1 MTKSYRV
8 VNSFDND
15 EKNRCVDIVQD
26 LEGNFGFQEL
36 RREPEDTSGWF
47 LIRDSLP
54 IDFASEAEAIKG
66 AQQAVKWFKV
76 EI

>member
-1 MTKSYRV
+1 MPKSYRV

-15 EKNRCVDIVQD
+15 EKNRCVDILQD
-26 LEGNFGFQEL
+26 LDGNFRFQEL
-36 RREPEDTSGWF
+36 RREPEDISGWF
-47 LIRDSLP
+47 LIRDSSP
-54 IDFASEAEAIKG
+54 IHFASEAEAIKG

>member
-1 MTKSYRV
+1 MTKNYTV

-15 EKNRCVDIVQD
+15 EKNRCVDIVRD

-36 RREPEDTSGWF
+36 RREPEDISGWF
-47 LIRDSLP
+47 LIRDSSP
-54 IDFASEAEAIKG
+54 IHFASEAEAIKG

>member
-1 MTKSYRV
+1 MPKSYRV

-26 LEGNFGFQEL
+26 LDGNFGFQEF
-36 RREPEDTSGWF
+36 RREPEDISGWF
-47 LIRDSLP
+47 LIRDSSP
-54 IDFASEAEAIKG
+54 IHFSSEAEAIKG
-66 AQQAVKWFKV
+66 AQKGVKWFKI